1 MALQLT
7 DLIMIEREGV
17 LYQGTVSQIAT
28 LLGGGGGGGGIIWN
42 EIEIPAS
49 TPFIGELVYVHTDVL
64 ISVTSNIITM
74 LVENDHNDNEDF
86 ADDQIQIYA
95 APEAGQIRI
104 SIAGNGYMC
113 GPYNVKYGV
122 S

>member
-17 LYQGTVSQIAT
+17 LYQGTVSQIAA
-28 LLGGGGGGGGIIWN
+28 LLGGGGGIIWN
-42 EIEIPAS
+42 EIEISAS
-49 TPFIGELVYVHTDVL
+49 TPFMEALEYVHIDASV
-64 ISVTSNIITM
+64 SVTSNIIIM
-74 LVENDHNDNEDF
+74 LVENDHNNNEDF
-86 ADDQIQIYA
+86 ADDQIKIYA
-95 APEAGQIRI
+95 TPEAGQIRI

>member
-17 LYQGTVSQIAT
+17 LYRGTVSEISA
-28 LLGGGGGGGGIIWN
+28 LLGGGSGIVWN
-42 EIEIPAS
+42 NIVIEAS
-49 TPFIGELVYVHTDVL
+49 TPFMESMEYIHSDAL
-64 ISVTSNIITM
+64 ISSSSNVMIM
-74 LVENDHNDNEDF
+74 LIENDHNNHEDF
-86 ADDQIQIYA
+86 ADDQIKIHA
-95 APEAGQIRI
+95 TPEVGQIRI
-104 SIAGNGYMC
+104 NIAGNGYMC

>member
-17 LYQGTVSQIAT
+17 LYQGTVSQIAA
-28 LLGGGGGGGGIIWN
+28 LLGGGGGIIWN

-49 TPFIGELVYVHTDVL
+49 TPFIGALEYVHTDALV
-64 ISVTSNIITM
+64 SVTSNIIIM
-74 LVENDHNDNEDF
+74 LVENDHNNNEDF
-86 ADDQIQIYA
+86 ADDQIKIHA
-95 APEAGQIRI
+95 TPEAGQIRI

>member
-17 LYQGTVSQIAT
+17 LYQGTVSQIAD
-28 LLGGGGGGGGIIWN
+28 LLGGGIIWN

-49 TPFIGELVYVHTDVL
+49 TPFMESMEYIHTDVL
-64 ISVTSNIITM
+64 ISLSSNVMIM

-86 ADDQIQIYA
+86 ADDQIKIHA
-95 APEAGQIRI
+95 TPEAGQIRI

-113 GPYNVKYGV
+113 GPYKVKYGV